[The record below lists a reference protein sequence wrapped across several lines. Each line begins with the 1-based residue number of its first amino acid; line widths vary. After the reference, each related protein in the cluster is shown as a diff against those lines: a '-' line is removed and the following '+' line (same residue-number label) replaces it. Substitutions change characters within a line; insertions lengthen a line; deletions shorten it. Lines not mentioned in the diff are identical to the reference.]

1 MLSFRLMSSDVRYII
16 VGAGAVGSAIGGLL
30 SAAGSDVL
38 FVARPAIAAAIEA
51 GLTIRRGNSESVIKG
66 AAVSDIA
73 AITAGR
79 QDVMIITLKSQ
90 HTEAVIEQLA
100 AVCDRSTPVVC
111 MQNGVR
117 NEEIAARRF
126 DRVYAGLV
134 LLTAVQ
140 LEPNLVRVTLGK
152 TLAVGCYPEGLDGV
166 VRRLC
171 DDLTHAGFEGIASP
185 YVMTM
190 KWGKLI
196 ANLNNATHAITGY
209 WLERG
214 MAEPEM
220 RQLMR
225 EVREEGLRVLDA
237 AGIAVEPPADEPSP
251 LRIREDTEKMERR
264 APNPEQ
270 ALNIPDVERGYPSTW
285 QDLYLGRGTTEA
297 EFFNGEIIKLGKKVG
312 VPTPYNETLLEILS
326 RMTVEGMKPGLYT
339 PAELR
344 SRILRS

>member
-1 MLSFRLMSSDVRYII
+1 MSSDVRYII

-38 FVARPAIAAAIEA
+38 FVARPAIAAAIES
-51 GLTIRRGNSESVIKG
+51 GLTIRRRDSETTIKA
-66 AAVSDIA
+66 AAVSDVG
-73 AITAGR
+73 AITAGQ
-79 QDVMIITLKSQ
+79 QDVLIITLKSQ
-90 HTEAVIEQLA
+90 HTEAVVEQLA
-100 AVCDRSTPVVC
+100 AVYDRSTPVVC

-140 LEPNLVRVTLGK
+140 LEPSLVRITLGR
-152 TLAVGCYPEGLDGV
+152 TLAVGCYPEGMDGV

-171 DDLTHAGFEGIASP
+171 DDLTHAGFEGIASR

-209 WLERG
+209 WLERA

-237 AGIAVEPPADEPSP
+237 AGIAVEPPADESSP
-251 LRIREDTEKMERR
+251 LRIREDTEKMDQR

-270 ALNIPDVERGYPSTW
+270 ALNIPDAERGYPSTW

-297 EFFNGEIIKLGKKVG
+297 DSFNGEIIQLGKKLG
-312 VPTPYNETLLEILS
+312 VPTPYNEALLEILN
-326 RMTVEGMKPGLYT
+326 RMSAEGLKPGLYT
-339 PAELR
+339 PVELR
-344 SRILRS
+344 SRILRA